1 MHGNFF
7 EKLPETNEISEKQLV
22 KDYVFASNSVR
33 LYTIT
38 SSLRYAHISNYRNSE
53 NAYLFVLT
61 IVIKKYILHVT
72 G

>member
-33 LYTIT
+33 LHTIT
-38 SSLRYAHISNYRNSE
+38 
-53 NAYLFVLT
+53 
-61 IVIKKYILHVT
+61 
-72 G
+72 